1 MRSDVLS
8 PDVDPVV
15 PEPGRRVLRPLP
27 LCPQHVEKL
36 DLGAFVRITDDAPL
50 GSSRDSGTFFSL
62 VLRNQEIKF
71 KVGPLEG
78 S

>member
-1 MRSDVLS
+1 MGGVAK
-8 PDVDPVV
+8 
-15 PEPGRRVLRPLP
+15 PGRRVLRPLP